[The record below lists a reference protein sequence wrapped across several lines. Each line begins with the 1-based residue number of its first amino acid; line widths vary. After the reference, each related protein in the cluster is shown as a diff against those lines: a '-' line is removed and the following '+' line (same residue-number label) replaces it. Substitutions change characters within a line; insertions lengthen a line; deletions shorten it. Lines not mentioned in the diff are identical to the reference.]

1 MTPGAPK
8 VLLMSDEITAVVGH
22 QLYSFDGRIL
32 EIFGAY
38 PKRYHVRHMQLLVSD
53 PDRKGRRTMVI
64 DAVGMQHTSTF
75 TAEEWAKTPALAGLL
90 EAVQSAIGG

>member
-1 MTPGAPK
+1 
-8 VLLMSDEITAVVGH
+8 MSDEITAVVGH

-32 EIFGAY
+32 EIFGAH
-38 PKRYHVRHMQLLVSD
+38 PTRFHVRHMQLVVTG

-64 DAVGMQHTSTF
+64 NAVGLQHTSTF
-75 TAEEWAKTPALAGLL
+75 TAEEWATPALPGLL